1 MSKYFSKPKSLGANV
16 KVEVD
21 LSNYATKADFKN
33 GAGVD
38 ALDFAKESDFANLK
52 SDEDKLDI
60 DKLKNI
66 PCNLINLKR
75 KVETFDVDKLVPV
88 PVDLSKPSDVVKMIL
103 LKKVYVMLRS
113 KAMKMKYQ
121 ILLT

>member
-16 KVEVD
+16 KVELD

-60 DKLKNI
+60 DKLYHAI
-66 PCNLINLKR
+66 
-75 KVETFDVDKLVPV
+75 
-88 PVDLSKPSDVVKMIL
+88 
-103 LKKVYVMLRS
+103 
-113 KAMKMKYQ
+113 
-121 ILLT
+121 